1 MKTQAK
7 DPTTTPLTMQKIL
20 LRYGPQFRSKHRLS
34 YPKHKILN
42 AIERCHTPKL
52 GYHPIQCQTPGCH
65 YEKIAYNSCRNRH
78 CPACQSSQSARWVYE
93 REQELLPV
101 PYFHVCFTLP
111 HELNDLVLANQK
123 ILYDGLFSAAWE
135 AMDTLLRDVKT
146 FSGQGG
152 AIAVLHTWGQNLMP
166 HPHVHMIVP
175 GGALN
180 KVEKQFRQRCVTR
193 KKDGVKLRDFLVPVG
208 PLRILFRNK
217 FLAKLS
223 SAYKSGML
231 LFPGQVS
238 ALASPDSFYA
248 MKNAIYA
255 KNWVVYCKEPF
266 AGPKQVLA
274 YLGRY
279 THRVAISN
287 SRLLSME
294 DGKVTFK
301 LKNYKKGGKKEVM
314 ELPVHDFFHRFLLHA
329 LPKGYR
335 RIRMFGFLSNRYKQK
350 NLEQIRSLLPGATK
364 GGDPEAKEATGE
376 KKEKPSVAE
385 VVQRFFGVNI
395 LLCPKCGQC
404 SLKLITATNSGSG

>member
-1 MKTQAK
+1 MKAISQSHAPVTIQH
-7 DPTTTPLTMQKIL
+7 IL
-20 LRYGPQFRSKHRLS
+20 LRYGSQFRRRHRIS
-34 YPKHKILN
+34 YQAHQILN
-42 AIERCHTPKL
+42 AIERCHTPRL
-52 GYHPIQCQTPGCH
+52 GFHPIRCQTPNCH

-111 HELNDLVLANQK
+111 HELNHLVLANPK
-123 ILYDGLFSAAWE
+123 VLYDALFSAAWE
-135 AMDTLLRDVKT
+135 AMDTLLRDAKT
-146 FSGQGG
+146 FKGQGG

-180 KVEKQFRQRCVTR
+180 KEENQFQQRGVIR
-193 KKDGVKLRDFLVPVG
+193 KKDGKKLRDFLVPVG

-217 FLAKLS
+217 FLAKLTHV
-223 SAYKSGML
+223 YKSGL
-231 LFPGQVS
+231 LQFPGQAS
-238 ALASPDSFYA
+238 ALSSPDAFYA
-248 MKNAIYA
+248 MKSTLYS
-255 KNWVVYCKEPF
+255 KTWVVYCKEPF

-301 LKNYKKGGKKEVM
+301 LKNYKKGGQKEVM
-314 ELPVHDFFHRFLLHA
+314 ELPVDHFLNRFLYHA

-335 RIRMFGFLSNRYKQK
+335 RIRMFGFLSNRYKRK
-350 NLEQIRSLLPGATK
+350 NLEKIRSLLPGVL
-364 GGDPEAKEATGE
+364 EKESSAVEEGAGE

-385 VVQRFFGVNI
+385 VVRKFFGVNI
-395 LLCPKCGQC
+395 LQCPRCGKD
-404 SLKLITATNSGSG
+404 SLKLITSAKSGSS

>member
-1 MKTQAK
+1 MKVNPQSHGS
-7 DPTTTPLTMQKIL
+7 LTMQQIL
-20 LRYGPQFRSKHRLS
+20 LRYGNKFRRQHRIS
-34 YPKHKILN
+34 YQAHKILN
-42 AIERCHTPKL
+42 AIERCHTPRL
-52 GYHPIQCQTPGCH
+52 GFHPIQCQTPDCH

-93 REQELLPV
+93 RERELLPV

-111 HELNDLVLANQK
+111 HDLNPLVVANPK
-123 ILYDGLFSAAWE
+123 VLYDALFSAAWE
-135 AMDTLLRDVKT
+135 AMDTLLRDAKT
-146 FSGQGG
+146 FCGQGG

-180 KVEKQFRQRCVTR
+180 KAEKQFRQRGVVR
-193 KKDGVKLRDFLVPVG
+193 KKDGKKLRDFLVPVG

-217 FLAKLS
+217 FLSKLAH
-223 SAYKSGML
+223 AYKSGLL

-238 ALASPDSFYA
+238 ALASTEAFYA
-248 MKNAIYA
+248 MKSILYS
-255 KNWVVYCKEPF
+255 KTWVVYCKEPF

-294 DGKVTFK
+294 EGKVTFK
-301 LKNYKKGGKKEVM
+301 LKNYKKGGQKEVM
-314 ELPVHDFFHRFLLHA
+314 ELPVDHFLNRFLYHA

-350 NLEQIRSLLPGATK
+350 NLDQIRSLLPGAQANSEPLAD
-364 GGDPEAKEATGE
+364 GDGKE
-376 KKEKPSVAE
+376 KREKPSVAE

-395 LLCPKCGQC
+395 LLCPKCGKS
-404 SLKLITATNSGSG
+404 SLKLISSTKSGSS